1 MKINDDLKRVLY
13 NLARCRK
20 CYQRELTE
28 EEQGLLLENTM
39 AEIQC
44 LLLELGIDFQQFDE
58 NEYLE

>member
-1 MKINDDLKRVLY
+1 MKIDDDLKRVLY

-44 LLLELGIDFQQFDE
+44 LLLELGIDF
-58 NEYLE
+58 